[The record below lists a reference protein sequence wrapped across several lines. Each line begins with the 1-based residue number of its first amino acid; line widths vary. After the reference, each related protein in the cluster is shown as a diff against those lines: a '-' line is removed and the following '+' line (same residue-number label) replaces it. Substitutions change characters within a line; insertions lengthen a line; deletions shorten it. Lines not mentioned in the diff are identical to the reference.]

1 METGII
7 ALANPIHSALGAA
20 TLCKRARKEDP
31 SDSTLTRGYDNAS
44 AAGAT
49 GAPFFHSLPPFT
61 LDYTPHFA
69 HL

>member
-7 ALANPIHSALGAA
+7 ALADPIHSGPQHR
-20 TLCKRARKEDP
+20 TVCKRARKEGP
-31 SDSTLTRGYDNAS
+31 SESILTRGNDNAS

-69 HL
+69 RL